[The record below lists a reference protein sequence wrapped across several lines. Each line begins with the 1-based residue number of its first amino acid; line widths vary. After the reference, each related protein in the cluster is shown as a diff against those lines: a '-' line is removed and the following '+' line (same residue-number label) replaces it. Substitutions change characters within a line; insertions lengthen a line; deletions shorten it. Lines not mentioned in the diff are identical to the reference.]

1 MLQNCRISKGTP
13 RASALR
19 AARVASCNSVI
30 AHFACPSTLSLP
42 LYSCDV
48 HFSPNAYPRS
58 LPVPLPQIDAV
69 SSKVSQLGSSLFS
82 FTSQLVNL
90 GIKAAEPIVGQAA
103 QTAVES
109 VAPLAD
115 SAQQE
120 LLKAGIDVQPAV
132 SAAKVRRGECVRL
145 DLHRCGVEGKEEETN
160 ERETERYDDA
170 ERLDAI
176 AGEEQ
181 ERGRWIKV

>member
-48 HFSPNAYPRS
+48 HVSPNAYPRS
-58 LPVPLPQIDAV
+58 LPIPLTQIDAV
-69 SSKVSQLGSSLFS
+69 SSKVSQLGLSLFS